1 MADQQVLRR
10 DMPGVAEAMKH
21 GEEVVFIESKFGC
34 NDHLLNWLNEKG
46 FWPIWQSTQPDLKR
60 DGGVPPECLNGLF
73 AAMTLSGLEAIQ
85 YANPMLTD
93 GRLMAE
99 VGFNLME
106 VQDKLKNG
114 EGAIHRDT
122 LRNHL
127 KRILIAESKRA
138 FYEHV
143 ALMRNRKWLRGGVYA
158 ADGMK
163 IVVTS
168 GNSYEGCGRV
178 WDPDTRR
185 YVYGYKVVYI
195 FNLSPNRPRIVAL
208 AVGPIN
214 MDERELLLEALRDLR
229 AHVCPPKDM
238 IDVLVLDRGYWG
250 ARYFSE
256 LIGEFGLDIVTLCRS
271 DLAIH
276 SEAWAL
282 ARFDGE
288 KRPLVRHITRVN
300 NQGKELRYVRHIKA
314 VEGVEARDET
324 GKISLNLNAACVRE
338 VNEETGEVSDIV
350 FLTTLDVL
358 EKPAKIADYY
368 DLRWNIE
375 NRCNRE
381 LSQKWNVRRPIGRK
395 LRAIFAQICMSAMC
409 LNAVRIYEEQKPKDA
424 EKLRSEMERQ
434 GQKSY
439 LLGHGAVVIVPG
451 RLIYAT
457 MSYKRWVDLSSLKVA
472 RRVGE
477 LVAQGMSV
485 EEALSLIS
493 GEQQEEQEA

>member
-276 SEAWAL
+276 REAWAL
-282 ARFDGE
+282 AQFDGE
-288 KRPLVRHITRVN
+288 KRPLVRHIKRVN

-314 VEGVEARDET
+314 VEGIEA
-324 GKISLNLNAACVRE
+324 
-338 VNEETGEVSDIV
+338 
-350 FLTTLDVL
+350 
-358 EKPAKIADYY
+358 
-368 DLRWNIE
+368 
-375 NRCNRE
+375 
-381 LSQKWNVRRPIGRK
+381 
-395 LRAIFAQICMSAMC
+395 
-409 LNAVRIYEEQKPKDA
+409 
-424 EKLRSEMERQ
+424 
-434 GQKSY
+434 
-439 LLGHGAVVIVPG
+439 
-451 RLIYAT
+451 
-457 MSYKRWVDLSSLKVA
+457 
-472 RRVGE
+472 
-477 LVAQGMSV
+477 
-485 EEALSLIS
+485 
-493 GEQQEEQEA
+493 